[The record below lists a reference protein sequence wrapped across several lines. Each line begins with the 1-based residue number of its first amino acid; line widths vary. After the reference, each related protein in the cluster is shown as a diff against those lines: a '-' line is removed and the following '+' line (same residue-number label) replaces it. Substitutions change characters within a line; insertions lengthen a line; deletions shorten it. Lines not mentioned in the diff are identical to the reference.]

1 YTLLEEYPGMVLE
14 LGSHTDSRG
23 GNNPN
28 QKLSENRAKACY
40 KYLVEEKG
48 VDPRRIVPV
57 GKGEVEPRTIWKSG
71 DDYIVVQPVNME
83 GVEEIILTESY
94 INKFR
99 RSDNKLFE
107 ELHQYNRRTE
117 GRVVTMDFDPETAPA
132 ADLNHMIY
140 VKYP

>member
-1 YTLLEEYPGMVLE
+1 LS
-14 LGSHTDSRG
+14 SHSDARG
-23 GNNPN
+23 GATPN

-48 VDPRRIVPV
+48 VDPRRIIPV
-57 GKGEVEPRTIWKSG
+57 GKGEAEPRTIWKKG
-71 DDYIVVQPVNME
+71 DVYLAVKPADMD
-83 GVEEIILTESY
+83 GVEEIELTESY

-99 RSDNKLFE
+99 RSDQVTFKL
-107 ELHQYNRRTE
+107 LHQFNRRTE

-132 ADLNHMIY
+132 ADPKHLKF